1 VTGHLFFRMLGLPA
15 TSLKIDKRGLHLFCI
30 SRSHITSASDAEKRV
45 VDHAVAR
52 SISAVDQLSSIT
64 PLFVGDNKRQ

>member
-1 VTGHLFFRMLGLPA
+1 MLGLPA

-45 VDHAVAR
+45 VDHAV
-52 SISAVDQLSSIT
+52 VDRLSSVT
-64 PLFVGDNKRQ
+64 PLFVDDNKRQ

>member
-1 VTGHLFFRMLGLPA
+1 MLGLPA

-52 SISAVDQLSSIT
+52 SISAVDRLPSIT